1 MFKDKVLKFIHPAII
16 KILSAGRKFDLTV
29 EGTIPAHQQCIFVA
43 NHFCI
48 HDIPTA
54 GEIVGEHTYVL
65 VSDEDKYTISG
76 LALSMNGVIWVN
88 RLSRISRTKA
98 RERIITHLK
107 AGHNILMYPEA
118 TWNLTSNLPMLPMNW
133 GVIGISKETNVPIVP
148 IYLLFSDKVCRAKVG
163 EPYYPVHDNIEAIT
177 ELRDKMAT
185 MCFDLLAEQP
195 VCSREEIP
203 SDYAAISIMKRYDEY
218 SRAKRDPE
226 GVMEYE
232 SQFIYKPKNV
242 TDYDDVFAHLNYIN
256 PKFSNAF
263 LFNRRNHN

>member
-16 KILSAGRKFDLTV
+16 KILSAGRRFDLIV
-29 EGTIPAHQQCIFVA
+29 EGKIPAHQQCIFVA

-54 GEIVGEHTYVL
+54 GEIIGVHTYVL
-65 VSDEDKYTISG
+65 VSDEDKYTFSG

-88 RLSRISRTKA
+88 RFSKVSRARA
-98 RERIITHLK
+98 RERIIAHLK
-107 AGHNILMYPEA
+107 AGHNILIYPEA

-133 GVIGISKETNVPIVP
+133 GVIGISKETDVPIVP

-163 EPYYPVHDNIEAIT
+163 EFYYPVHDDIEEIN

-185 MCFDLLAEQP
+185 MCFDLMSEQP
-195 VCSREEIP
+195 TYSREEIS
-203 SDYAAISIMKRYDEY
+203 SDYATISIKKRYNEY

-226 GVMEYE
+226 GVMKYE
-232 SQFIYKPKNV
+232 SQFIFKPK
-242 TDYDDVFAHLNYIN
+242 DVITCDEAFAHLNSIKPNFYN
-256 PKFSNAF
+256 SF
-263 LFNRRNHN
+263 LFNKRLI